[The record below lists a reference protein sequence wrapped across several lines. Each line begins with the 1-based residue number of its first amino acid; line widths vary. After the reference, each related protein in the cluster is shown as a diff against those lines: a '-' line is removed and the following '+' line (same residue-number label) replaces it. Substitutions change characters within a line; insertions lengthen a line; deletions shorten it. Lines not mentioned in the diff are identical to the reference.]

1 MTNSYVGDGFQLCS
15 L

>member
-1 MTNSYVGDGFQLCS
+1 MTNNYVGDGFQLCS